1 MRKSIKNLVK
11 IYQEFYR
18 EYKINNFISLLY
30 LNLFFYMI
38 VNYILFRYIYL
49 ILGDITID
57 QLYKKDGILSII
69 SENREAINFFI
80 DKKLKKLEWIIN
92 FHNNNS
98 NYSYRIN
105 PYTSYFKLFLFW
117 IVEKIPLFLI
127 NIFIKVKLLLLY
139 IITIILYMIQIIITK
154 IISIFV
160 YFGILNFANLLII
173 CFTIYISI
181 LILIKFMTILQF
193 HEYIFFLKGIW
204 TTIKILILSYIIQSW
219 LSGLINYINIEKSLN
234 FSKFY
239 KNIENFINDP
249 LDFIQIQDTN
259 LHIITKEIYL
269 FDHFSVICVLLSIFF
284 IVIIVKLYFQEI
296 TYLWINKK
304 YSNKYYSQK
313 KINQTLYNIR
323 KLFILMVIIFI
334 IIFEFLKSFLY
345 EAAFLQNFV
354 LLLLIWEIIIFI
366 YIYIYIIE
374 K

>member
-345 EAAFLQNFV
+345 EATFLQNFV
-354 LLLLIWEIIIFI
+354 LLLLIL
-366 YIYIYIIE
+366 
-374 K
+374 